1 MGHPLRLEGRVEVE
15 DVAYLECGPVVHDE
29 IPADHYMHVIGR
41 RRRQHRFQFA
51 RAGLHLLLEARGKR
65 TVHYELALKARRKS
79 VTFSQSGREMLVVC
93 PIPVVDLA
101 VMILVVAVTVTTFVT
116 IFVTVA
122 MTMIVI
128 AVVGAIIIAAV
139 VLVVSVAVSLRRD
152 NCRGKPKCDHCGSA
166 GAEPKLERHQS
177 LHIDPLKDSEVSV
190 RATGY
195 CRT

>member
-1 MGHPLRLEGRVEVE
+1 ME

-29 IPADHYMHVIGR
+29 IPAYHYMHVIGR

-51 RAGLHLLLEARGKR
+51 GAGLHLLLEARGKR

-79 VTFSQSGREMLVVC
+79 VTFSQSGREMFVVC

-101 VMILVVAVTVTTFVT
+101 VMILVVAVTVT
-116 IFVTVA
+116 IFVTVTVA
-122 MTMIVI
+122 VTMIVI
-128 AVVGAIIIAAV
+128 AVIGAIIIAAV
-139 VLVVSVAVSLRRD
+139 VLVVSVAVSLRHD
-152 NCRGKPKCDHCGSA
+152 YCRGKRKCDHCGSA